1 MWALTA
7 TFVDGSRAWIAA
19 AAFALYPRHGESVA
33 WVSGNTDLLAV
44 AAVLAVLLLVRAHG
58 SLATRAAGVAALT
71 AVATLSKEIAFT
83 MPVLALLMLRWNR
96 GRRELVLPA
105 AILLVEA
112 GTFAARLAEIGGIGG
127 YNQYPWTPKRMVG
140 SAASYV
146 LASGTPP
153 TVPAFRY
160 PLVFLLPAALLGIA
174 VWRLLVLRRRGA
186 REDVRLALM
195 SAAWFIVALLP
206 LLSLPVD
213 LNNANG
219 ERNILLAS
227 VGLAL
232 VLAALIPVPRRALGA
247 AAATA
252 ALVVLAALSVYES
265 FDWVEAG
272 RLNRRLLPAA
282 EALAPGGGELVLLSA
297 PEHYRTAH
305 LFIGGNLSS
314 QFRYR
319 GSTGF
324 TTAFC
329 THVELRGLRSGAIR
343 FKRGPG
349 GSYRGL
355 TGWAAPFDFPVL
367 RSETALTGE
376 CSYSRLPGGP
386 EPVGLGLR
394 ALVTPAPSRSPV
406 VVAYFDGRDWRRCC

>member
-1 MWALTA
+1 MA
-7 TFVDGSRAWIAA
+7 
-19 AAFALYPRHGESVA
+19 
-33 WVSGNTDLLAV
+33 
-44 AAVLAVLLLVRAHG
+44 
-58 SLATRAAGVAALT
+58 RAAGAAALT

-83 MPVLALLMLRWNR
+83 LPILSLLVLRWSR

-112 GTFAARLAEIGGIGG
+112 GVFVARLAEIGGIGG
-127 YNQYPWTPKRMVG
+127 YSQYPWTPRRMVG

-153 TVPAFRY
+153 SVPAFRY
-160 PLVFLLPAALLGIA
+160 PLVFLLPAALLGVAI
-174 VWRLLVLRRRGA
+174 WRLLVLRRRGA
-186 REDVRLALM
+186 RDDVRLAVIG
-195 SAAWFIVALLP
+195 AAWFIVALSP

-227 VGLAL
+227 VGLGL
-232 VLAALIPVPRRALGA
+232 MLASLTPVPRRALGA
-247 AAATA
+247 AVAGAAVA
-252 ALVVLAALSVYES
+252 VLAALSVYDS
-265 FDWVEAG
+265 FDWAEAG

-282 EALAPGGGELVLLSA
+282 EALAPRGGELILLSA
-297 PEHYRTAH
+297 PEQYRTAH
-305 LFIGGNLSS
+305 LLIGGDLSS

-329 THVELRGLRSGAIR
+329 THVELRSLRRGAIR
-343 FKRGPG
+343 FERGPG

-355 TGWAAPFDFPVL
+355 TGWTAPFDFPVL

-394 ALVTPAPSRSPV
+394 ALVTPTPSRSPV
-406 VVAYFDGRDWRRCC
+406 VLAYFDGRDLRRCC